1 MVTISNGFSKFHLAV
16 AAAEAN
22 KRGILSQFV
31 TGAYPTIPI
40 QRLASDLRLSNNRK
54 LVRLLDRGE
63 DIPEPFVYPL
73 WLSECVYQFGM
84 MLRRFKSF
92 ETFGKW
98 LNISSFKL
106 YGLQAMKYIKQAP
119 TQTKIYHYRA
129 GFGGRSAKIAKER
142 GMIALCDHS
151 IAHPALLEYLI
162 KNEGQ
167 LPARGTRGPMDHL
180 WSNILQDIEQAD
192 EVLVNSDFAKE
203 TFLHQ
208 DWDPSRIHV
217 IYWGVDDQFLNNIP
231 PHFNRKRIDDI
242 KVRMFASSLEPR
254 KGVNSL
260 IPALERIYDL
270 HWHLEIAG
278 SISPEIK
285 NRYRNFLCN
294 PRVTIAGT
302 LRRHELAERMAAAEV
317 FIFPSLAEGSARIVF
332 EALACGCYVITTPN
346 SGSIVEDGIHGA
358 LVPPGDVD
366 ALEVAIRQAIA
377 NRDRVAQIGQHN
389 AQLIRSQYRQNDY
402 GDALFQLYD
411 KLLLKGK
418 QKA

>member
-1 MVTISNGFSKFHLAV
+1 MVLISNGFNKFPLAI
-16 AAAEAN
+16 AAAETN
-22 KRGILSQFV
+22 KRGILSQFI
-31 TGAYPTIPI
+31 TGAYPTESVEGLVSALK
-40 QRLASDLRLSNNRK
+40 LAKNRK
-54 LVRLLDRGE
+54 LGRLLDRGE
-63 DIPEPFVYPL
+63 DIPEESVYPI

-84 MLRRFKSF
+84 MLKRFKF
-92 ETFGKW
+92 FDTFGKW

-106 YGLQAMKYIKQAP
+106 YGLQAMRYIKQAP
-119 TQTKIYHYRA
+119 PQTKIYHYRS
-129 GFGGRSAKIAKER
+129 GFGGQSVKIAKKR
-142 GMIALCDHS
+142 GMIALCHHS
-151 IAHPALLEYLI
+151 IAHPALLEYFV
-162 KNEGQ
+162 NHRGQ
-167 LPARGTRGPMDHL
+167 VPPRGTQVHIDLL
-180 WSNILQDIEQAD
+180 WSYILKDVEQAD
-192 EVLVNSDFAKE
+192 AVLVNSDFVKA

-208 DWDPSRIHV
+208 DWDSSSIHV
-217 IYWGVDDQFLNNIP
+217 IYQGVDDHFLNNIP
-231 PHFNRKRIDDI
+231 PCSSRKGGDDI
-242 KVRMFASSLEPR
+242 EIRLLTSSLQPR

-294 PRVTIAGT
+294 PRVTIAGM
-302 LRRHELAERMAAAEV
+302 LRRHKLARRMAAADV

-366 ALEVAIRQAIA
+366 ALEAAIRQAISKPEK
-377 NRDRVAQIGQHN
+377 VAQIGQRN
-389 AQLIRSQYRQNDY
+389 ARLIRSRYRQQNY
-402 GDALFQLYD
+402 GDALFRLYE